1 MQPTVTIPR
10 AQLEQMIVRLERIEW
25 ALLQYQRAFT
35 AMMGEAHGEQAATR
49 QAPQDG
55 AAAQVRPPQA
65 DSGRSD
71 G

>member
-35 AMMGEAHGEQAATR
+35 AMMGNS
-49 QAPQDG
+49 DG
-55 AAAQVRPPQA
+55 IEAAQGQATQDRPAAQKRPPSQ
-65 DSGRSD
+65 GR